1 MVNCSKSVAKVMLFI
16 DINIILTEKISKNFH
31 FVTICK

>member
-1 MVNCSKSVAKVMLFI
+1 MVNCPKSVAKVMLFS
-16 DINIILTEKISKNFH
+16 DINYNLTEKISKNFH